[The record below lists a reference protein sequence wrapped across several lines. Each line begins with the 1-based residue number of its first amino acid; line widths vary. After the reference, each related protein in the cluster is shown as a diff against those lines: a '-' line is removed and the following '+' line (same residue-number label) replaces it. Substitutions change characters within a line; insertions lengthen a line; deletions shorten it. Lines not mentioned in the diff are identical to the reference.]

1 MAEEG
6 CSFPSKHARRLFL
19 AQSPSSHVP
28 TPKDGRELQRSATF
42 FFNFFLFSV
51 CSVQLKV
58 QRKAWPRGAM
68 MAAIEQ
74 QKVLYKDFAAFQ
86 SVFPEVQQ
94 AIKMSIAKLIQK
106 RPADP
111 IAFLAICLR
120 EANEEIKLEKA
131 FKEKEKKEQAAAATR
146 IQSIGRAKKDKARVH
161 QIKINN
167 GIFVRE
173 L

>member
-1 MAEEG
+1 
-6 CSFPSKHARRLFL
+6 
-19 AQSPSSHVP
+19 
-28 TPKDGRELQRSATF
+28 
-42 FFNFFLFSV
+42 
-51 CSVQLKV
+51 
-58 QRKAWPRGAM
+58 M

-86 SVFPEVQQ
+86 SVFPEVHQ
-94 AIKMSIAKLIQK
+94 AIKMAIAKLIQK

-120 EANEEIKLEKA
+120 EANEEIKLENA
-131 FKEKEKKEQAAAATR
+131 FKEQEKKEQAAAATR
-146 IQSIGRAKKDKARVH
+146 IQSIGRAKKDKARVQ